1 MVRRSAPWA
10 AVDPLR
16 ARESGGAR
24 GGGVGVRVVGS
35 GVRGGPGARAPPPRQ
50 PPGAISLGRGWGM
63 GAPAGGRRPASA
75 KVGAGAGIGAHVG
88 GARGWGGGRRPRVV
102 AFRRALVIA
111 VAEPPLPLSREPD
124 LAAAIFVVLF
134 PRGVVFRLKPPRSA
148 RRGSPLESASGL
160 EPLGSAL
167 APGGRRLE
175 AGGECLV
182 SLALAGPAHLITG
195 SVPCPR

>member
-1 MVRRSAPWA
+1 MRGRA
-10 AVDPLR
+10 AGPG
-16 ARESGGAR
+16 AAAGG
-24 GGGVGVRVVGS
+24 GGGVGARVVGS

-75 KVGAGAGIGAHVG
+75 KVGAGRAWAPTSGST
-88 GARGWGGGRRPRVV
+88 RRGGGRRPRGV

-111 VAEPPLPLSREPD
+111 VAEPPLPLPREPD

-134 PRGVVFRLKPPRSA
+134 PRGVVFLLKHPRSA
-148 RRGSPLESASGL
+148 RRGAPLESASGL

-195 SVPCPR
+195 SAPGPR